1 MKRIIR
7 LTESDLTRIV
17 RRVISEQE
25 KKPMIDGASAEVGG
39 NVLIVLSDPTVTAG
53 SGYRG
58 TPSVQVKFD
67 GIVAKSDGT
76 IVRKGN
82 LVGYAICGNV
92 ANSGGGGGSM
102 NYAPSNLSLVGTA
115 DVAEG
120 GNLYGFK
127 NNGPVGSVARN
138 FCASKGAK
146 NVGPGASGDM
156 AAMARKVYQNIM

>member
-39 NVLIVLSDPTVTAG
+39 NVLIVLSEPTTIAG
-53 SGYRG
+53 SGYKG
-58 TPSVQVKFD
+58 TPSVQVKFE
-67 GIVAKSDGT
+67 GIEAKRDGT

-82 LVGYAICGNV
+82 LVGYAICGKV
-92 ANSGGGGGSM
+92 ANSDGGGGSM
-102 NYAPSNLSLVGTA
+102 NYAPSNLSLRGSA

-127 NNGPVGSVARN
+127 NNGPVGIAARN

-146 NVGPGASGDM
+146 NVGPGSSGDM
-156 AAMARKVYQNIM
+156 AATAREVYQNIM